1 MNVIFVEE
9 DLYFER
15 TLMNVIFVEEDL
27 YFLPPNG
34 MKLYVFAH
42 FAFES
47 FEVQIHHT
55 QK

>member
-1 MNVIFVEE
+1 
-9 DLYFER
+9 
-15 TLMNVIFVEEDL
+15 MNVIFVEEDL

-34 MKLYVFAH
+34 MKLYVFAD

-47 FEVQIHHT
+47 FEVHIHHT